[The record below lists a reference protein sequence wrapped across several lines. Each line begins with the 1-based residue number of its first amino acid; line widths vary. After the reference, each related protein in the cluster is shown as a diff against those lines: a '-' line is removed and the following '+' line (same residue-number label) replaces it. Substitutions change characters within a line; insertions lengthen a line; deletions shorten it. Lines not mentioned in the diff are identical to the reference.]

1 MEKEKQISINIIRLA
16 TKNISNIPK
25 YQTFGSSGI
34 DLSASPDISDKGM
47 IIKPGCREI
56 IPTGIA
62 IELPENLEAQIRPR
76 SGLAYKYGI
85 TVLNSPGTI
94 DSDYGG
100 EIKII
105 LINHGQKDF
114 LILPGNRVAQMVFS
128 KVEKVKLIDKKELST
143 TTRGSRGFGSTGI

>member
-1 MEKEKQISINIIRLA
+1 MAKEKQISINIISLA
-16 TKNISNIPK
+16 TKNISNILK
-25 YQTFGSSGI
+25 YQTVGSSGI

-94 DSDYGG
+94 DSDYRG

-105 LINHGQKDF
+105 LINHGKKDF
-114 LILPGNRVAQMVFS
+114 LILPGDRVAQMVFS

>member
-1 MEKEKQISINIIRLA
+1 MTKEKQISINIIRLA

-25 YQTFGSSGI
+25 YQTDGSSGI

-94 DSDYGG
+94 DSDYRG

-128 KVEKVKLIDKKELST
+128 KVEKVKLIHEKELSI

>member
-1 MEKEKQISINIIRLA
+1 MAKEKQISINIIRLA
-16 TKNISNIPK
+16 TKNISNIPN
-25 YQTFGSSGI
+25 YQTVGSSGI

-94 DSDYGG
+94 DSDYRG

-114 LILPGNRVAQMVFS
+114 LILPGDRVAQMVFS
-128 KVEKVKLIDKKELST
+128 NVEKVKLIDKKELSI

>member
-1 MEKEKQISINIIRLA
+1 MTKEKQISINIIRLA

-25 YQTFGSSGI
+25 YQTVGSSGI

-62 IELPENLEAQIRPR
+62 IELSENLEAQIRPR

-94 DSDYGG
+94 DSDYRG

-114 LILPGNRVAQMVFS
+114 LILPGDRVAQMVFS

>member
-1 MEKEKQISINIIRLA
+1 MAKEKQISINIIRLA
-16 TKNISNIPK
+16 KKKISNIPK
-25 YQTFGSSGI
+25 YQTVGSAGI

-62 IELPENLEAQIRPR
+62 IELSENLEAQIRPR

-94 DSDYGG
+94 DSDYRG

-114 LILPGNRVAQMVFS
+114 LILPGDRVAQMVFS
-128 KVEKVKLIDKKELST
+128 NVEKVKLIDKKELSI